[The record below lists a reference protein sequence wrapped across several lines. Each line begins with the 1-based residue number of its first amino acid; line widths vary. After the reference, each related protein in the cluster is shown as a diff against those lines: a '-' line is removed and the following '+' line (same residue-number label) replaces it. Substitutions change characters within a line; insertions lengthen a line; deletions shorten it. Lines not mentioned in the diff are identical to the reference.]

1 MPPQKF
7 LEKKTI
13 ITHLVQIEKIFC
25 IRSDFYVKKKNYRRK
40 LENE

>member
-7 LEKKTI
+7 FEKKTI

-25 IRSDFYVKKKNYRRK
+25 IRSDILCQEEELSQETGK
-40 LENE
+40 

>member
-13 ITHLVQIEKIFC
+13 ITHYELIEKIFC
-25 IRSDFYVKKKNYRRK
+25 IRSDILCQEEELSQETGK
-40 LENE
+40 